1 MYRHLLTI
9 AVLTGIGFSM
19 PAQEIWSFGDCV
31 DWARENNISL
41 RQSELSQQS
50 AGVTL
55 EGAKAQWV
63 PSLEFG
69 TSQGYANTP
78 MGDAGVDKNAYTSS
92 YGLNGSWT
100 LWDGGKRKADIN
112 RSKTDVER
120 SRWATDGLFRDI
132 RTELLSIY
140 VNILYARE
148 AVEVNRQ
155 LAEVSASQAERS
167 RQMME
172 SGRISIVDYQ
182 QLEAQAERDRYNTV
196 SAEADLA
203 SRKLQLRNLLELG
216 IDRSIDVVPVTFDS
230 LLVLSDLPPLA
241 ESYDMALATD
251 SRLRYDELSVAMADD
266 DIKAARA
273 GASPQIS
280 VNAGIG
286 TGYYTTDSR
295 GWGEQMKRSLNEN
308 VGLTLSIPILDHKKT
323 KTAVAQAKIAKINS
337 EYDVQARRQEIANTL
352 EDWYIDM
359 QSARSRYVAAVA
371 NERAAALSDEYVAE
385 RFAVGYVE
393 STELLQSHQSLAS
406 ARHEVIQ
413 AKYMALLARKMVEF
427 LRTGNITL

>member
-1 MYRHLLTI
+1 
-9 AVLTGIGFSM
+9 
-19 PAQEIWSFGDCV
+19 
-31 DWARENNISL
+31 
-41 RQSELSQQS
+41 
-50 AGVTL
+50 
-55 EGAKAQWV
+55 
-63 PSLEFG
+63 
-69 TSQGYANTP
+69 
-78 MGDAGVDKNAYTSS
+78 
-92 YGLNGSWT
+92 
-100 LWDGGKRKADIN
+100 
-112 RSKTDVER
+112 
-120 SRWATDGLFRDI
+120 
-132 RTELLSIY
+132 
-140 VNILYARE
+140 
-148 AVEVNRQ
+148 
-155 LAEVSASQAERS
+155 
-167 RQMME
+167 MME

-273 GASPQIS
+273 GSSPQIS

-352 EDWYIDM
+352 EGWYIDM